1 MLFRSVGRPS
11 THEIIHDFVKRL
23 KKNPIKLEVLGN
35 GKQRK
40 IYMHVNDLINSMIFI
55 FKNSKEKLSLYNIGP
70 NDTGVTVNFI
80 SKEVTKYFKKN
91 KKIIFQKKI
100 KGWIGDVAK
109 FKYSTQK
116 LKKIGLNIKKT
127 SKISII
133 QAVKELT
140 EY

>member
-1 MLFRSVGRPS
+1 MLFR
-11 THEIIHDFVKRL
+11 
-23 KKNPIKLEVLGN
+23 
-35 GKQRK
+35 
-40 IYMHVNDLINSMIFI
+40 
-55 FKNSKEKLSLYNIGP
+55 SLYNIGP